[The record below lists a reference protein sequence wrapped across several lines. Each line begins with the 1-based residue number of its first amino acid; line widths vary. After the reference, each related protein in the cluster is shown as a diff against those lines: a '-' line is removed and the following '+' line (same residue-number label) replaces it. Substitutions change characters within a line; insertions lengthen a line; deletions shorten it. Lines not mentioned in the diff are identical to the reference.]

1 MSNLGIN
8 INKVV
13 SSEKT
18 GLPIYI
24 KAIVYSLPVI
34 GFGIITAPVNFVLAG
49 IMAKYY
55 GLALTTIASVIL
67 LARIFDAV
75 MDPVVG
81 YYSDRWQERT
91 GNRKAFFVVGG
102 MLLIPCSYYL
112 YVPPEDIG
120 TAYFAFWYIS
130 FYLGFTIF
138 VIPYVSWASDFTK
151 DSKEKTL
158 VFSVFQMSMQGA
170 TALFFLIPFLPFF
183 VTTEVTP
190 ETLKAAFI
198 VGSVVLITGLL
209 LVFKLIPDRPR
220 TELVE
225 VLEGKEKTAPLLIVV
240 NALLSNKPFLV
251 FIGAFVFVGVGGGMW
266 FGMFFIY
273 VDHYLKMG
281 ADFAII
287 SLWGGVAAAL
297 GIPVWYRS
305 VTLLGKR
312 KVWLFSN
319 ALLVIMFLFTGLL
332 SPGSTGFIG
341 LFAVTIIIYFVVSG
355 GTVVTLPLLCD
366 TVDYGRLKETT
377 ECTAAYFSIQSLV
390 TKIQFAVGGA
400 LAFAIAG
407 WFGFDVSVS
416 EVTGRAVTGIHI
428 AMSWIPALF
437 ISLAMVFILR
447 LPLDER
453 RMAIIRKRL
462 AQREHLSRIKI

>member
-1 MSNLGIN
+1 MSNLDIKIN
-8 INKVV
+8 EVV

-18 GLPIYI
+18 GRPIYV

-49 IMAKYY
+49 ILAKYY

-91 GNRKAFFVVGG
+91 GSRKAFFVVGG

-120 TAYFAFWYIS
+120 AAYFSFWYIS
-130 FYLGFTIF
+130 FYLGITIF

-158 VFSVFQMSMQGA
+158 VFSVFQMSMQGS
-170 TALFFLIPFLPFF
+170 TALFFLIPFLPFY

-190 ETLKAAFI
+190 ETLKAAFM

-209 LVFKLIPDRPR
+209 LVFKLIPDRPQPVPIKIQES
-220 TELVE
+220 TER
-225 VLEGKEKTAPLLIVV
+225 TAPLLIVV

-281 ADFAII
+281 ADFAMI

-297 GIPVWYRS
+297 GIPVWYR
-305 VTLLGKR
+305 TAILFGKR

-319 ALLVIMFLFTGLL
+319 ALIVMMFLLTGFL
-332 SPGSTGFIG
+332 SPESTGFIA
-341 LFAVTIIIYFVVSG
+341 LFAVTIIVYFASAG
-355 GTVVTLPLLCD
+355 GGVAALPLLCD

-400 LAFAIAG
+400 LAFAIVAQTR
-407 WFGFDVSVS
+407 
-416 EVTGRAVTGIHI
+416 TGTVKKAAERFRDLIFFWLFE
-428 AMSWIPALF
+428 SWIF
-437 ISLAMVFILR
+437 KSSL
-447 LPLDER
+447 
-453 RMAIIRKRL
+453 
-462 AQREHLSRIKI
+462 LS